1 VKGNIITNFTDEE
14 LVNVKPEW
22 RHLYKRVWDIT
33 DLAVPPVENSAFFVT
48 TNLVITPNQT
58 RGECPEL
65 HDILPCRSDLDCK
78 QFLTSGQAH
87 GIPTGICNKT
97 TESCILSAWCPL
109 EEDVL
114 PLGPNRA
121 VLEDSKYFTV
131 LIKNM
136 VKFPKHILEAA
147 GCNYSQVAVLGAVI
161 NIDISWNCDLDRDLY
176 THCRPIYNFNRL
188 DNPEARISPGSN
200 FRHADYFNQHRRS
213 LTKAFGI
220 TFIINVHGEA
230 GKFNIVPTLLNLGA
244 GLALLSLSTIVCDI
258 IVLYFHKHRNY
269 YKLSKYQEVQG
280 EDAFLTEQDS
290 GVQEEVISQ
299 SHDGQS
305 D

>member
-121 VLEDSKYFTV
+121 VLEGSKYFTV

-136 VKFPKHILEAA
+136 VKFPKFNVRRHNIQDWQNSSYLATCHNSEDQPFCPIFTLGHILEAA
-147 GCNYSQVAVLGAVI
+147 GCNYRQVAVLGLSTTL
-161 NIDISWNCDLDRDLY
+161 IDLTIQRDFRFESWPGDQIS
-176 THCRPIYNFNRL
+176 
-188 DNPEARISPGSN
+188 
-200 FRHADYFNQHRRS
+200 S
-213 LTKAFGI
+213 LTH
-220 TFIINVHGEA
+220 HGEDIPRV
-230 GKFNIVPTLLNLGA
+230 KLQTRRLFQSTQEKLDK
-244 GLALLSLSTIVCDI
+244 GL
-258 IVLYFHKHRNY
+258 RNHIY
-269 YKLSKYQEVQG
+269 YQC
-280 EDAFLTEQDS
+280 TW
-290 GVQEEVISQ
+290 
-299 SHDGQS
+299 
-305 D
+305 

>member
-1 VKGNIITNFTDEE
+1 
-14 LVNVKPEW
+14 
-22 RHLYKRVWDIT
+22 
-33 DLAVPPVENSAFFVT
+33 
-48 TNLVITPNQT
+48 
-58 RGECPEL
+58 
-65 HDILPCRSDLDCK
+65 
-78 QFLTSGQAH
+78 
-87 GIPTGICNKT
+87 
-97 TESCILSAWCPL
+97 
-109 EEDVL
+109 
-114 PLGPNRA
+114 
-121 VLEDSKYFTV
+121 
-131 LIKNM
+131 
-136 VKFPKHILEAA
+136 
-147 GCNYSQVAVLGAVI
+147 
-161 NIDISWNCDLDRDLY
+161 
-176 THCRPIYNFNRL
+176 
-188 DNPEARISPGSN
+188 
-200 FRHADYFNQHRRS
+200 

-299 SHDGQS
+299 SQDGQS